1 MAKIKISQSE
11 STVTP
16 GKVAQTGALAL
27 PMSLATTI
35 GSGWSAIGK
44 VIDDIHKDQV
54 AVEDQNDLLDIVK
67 KVAVDIEGI
76 SSSASKNSD
85 VKFAVDTF
93 DTLTKPEVWSKLL
106 TNKRPRV
113 KKLFGEW
120 LSKTKTS
127 EYTSIARTVAQNHIK
142 RTKQTN
148 NDHLDGLTLKMSS
161 SNIEK
166 ASNARTDMDSWFN
179 NVVNSSVYT
188 EEEFK
193 ELQKEKELQA
203 EKYIISFGAKNNPD
217 YTIENYPEI
226 KKQLEKERG
235 KTGTKLAE
243 EALEIAKQTVA
254 ANVDFDIKQE
264 RWVEK
269 RKQDDK
275 IGTFTELLLRIK
287 NDDDPEYLG
296 KIPTLDLLNDLS
308 KAGKINTA
316 QYEALLKF
324 YNKPEDYGSED
335 VLRLINSQ
343 IYIADSV
350 EELDQI
356 HRTLNL
362 TPEYLMEL
370 GIKDVGT
377 INGVLEKAKN
387 REIFQDMKHYKN
399 VLDDLLG
406 KLDNGIFVS
415 LSSSTDVAS
424 DKKLRTK
431 AERLYNEYLDDGLNP
446 EEAFKR
452 VSKGYLLQQNRM
464 PTIYDVA
471 EITSIPTLEPS
482 DTQKKADPNEIFNNW
497 RKEVALKYKDNSIN
511 IDEYKRD
518 LDSLDIMQDI
528 FKIRQTYQKIDK
540 DFDAW
545 GASNATTGGA
555 VTGK

>member
-1 MAKIKISQSE
+1 MAKITIPQSE
-11 STVTP
+11 SRVAP

-27 PMSLATTI
+27 PMSLATTV
-35 GSGWSAIGK
+35 GSGWSAVGK

-76 SSSASKNSD
+76 SSGVSKNSD

-93 DTLTKPEVWSKLL
+93 DKLTQPDIWNNLL
-106 TNKRPRV
+106 IDKRPRV
-113 KKLFGEW
+113 KKLFGQW

-127 EYTSIARTVAQNHIK
+127 EYSTIARTVTQNHIK
-142 RTKQTN
+142 RTKLTH
-148 NDHLDGLTLKMSS
+148 NDYLDGLTLKMSS
-161 SNIEK
+161 SNMEK
-166 ASNARTDMDSWFN
+166 ASNARTDMNSFFN

-188 EEEFK
+188 EAEFE
-193 ELQKEKELQA
+193 ELQKKKELQA

-217 YTIENYPEI
+217 YTIENYTEI
-226 KKQLEKERG
+226 KKQI
-235 KTGTKLAE
+235 GTKLAD

-254 ANVDFDIKQE
+254 ANADFDIKQE
-264 RWVEK
+264 RWIEK

-275 IGTFTELLLRIK
+275 IGTFTELLVRIK

-324 YNKPEDYGSED
+324 YNNPEDYGSED

-350 EELDQI
+350 EELDHI

-370 GIKDVGT
+370 GIKDVAT
-377 INGVLEKAKN
+377 INGVIEKAKN

-399 VLDDLLG
+399 VLDDILG

-415 LSSSTDVAS
+415 LSSSTNVAS
-424 DKKLRTK
+424 DKKIRTK

-452 VSKGYLLQQNRM
+452 VSKGYLLQQDRM

-555 VTGK
+555 VTDK

>member
-1 MAKIKISQSE
+1 MAKITIPQSE
-11 STVTP
+11 SRVVP

-27 PMSLATTI
+27 PMSLATTV
-35 GSGWSAIGK
+35 GSGWSAVGK

-76 SSSASKNSD
+76 SSGVSKNSD

-93 DTLTKPEVWSKLL
+93 DKLTQPDIWNNLL
-106 TNKRPRV
+106 TDKRPRV

-127 EYTSIARTVAQNHIK
+127 EYSTIARTVTQNHIK

-148 NDHLDGLTLKMSS
+148 NDFLDGLTLKMSS
-161 SNIEK
+161 SNMEK
-166 ASNARTDMDSWFN
+166 ASNARTDMNSFFN
-179 NVVNSSVYT
+179 KVVNASVYT
-188 EEEFK
+188 EAEFEELRK
-193 ELQKEKELQA
+193 KKELQA

-217 YTIENYPEI
+217 YTIENYTKI
-226 KKQLEKERG
+226 KKQI
-235 KTGTKLAE
+235 GTKLAD

-254 ANVDFDIKQE
+254 ANADFDIKQE
-264 RWVEK
+264 RWIEK

-324 YNKPEDYGSED
+324 YNNPEDYGSED

-370 GIKDVGT
+370 GIKDVAT
-377 INGVLEKAKN
+377 INGVIEKAKN

-399 VLDDLLG
+399 VLDDILG

-415 LSSSTDVAS
+415 LSSSSNVAS
-424 DKKLRTK
+424 DKKIRTK

-452 VSKGYLLQQNRM
+452 VSRGYLLQQNRM

-471 EITSIPTLEPS
+471 EITSIPTLVPS

-497 RKEVALKYKDNSIN
+497 RKQVALKYKDNSIN

-528 FKIRQTYQKIDK
+528 FKIRQTYQKIDPG
-540 DFDAW
+540 FDAW

-555 VTGK
+555 ETGK

>member
-1 MAKIKISQSE
+1 M
-11 STVTP
+11 
-16 GKVAQTGALAL
+16 
-27 PMSLATTI
+27 
-35 GSGWSAIGK
+35 
-44 VIDDIHKDQV
+44 
-54 AVEDQNDLLDIVK
+54 
-67 KVAVDIEGI
+67 
-76 SSSASKNSD
+76 NS
-85 VKFAVDTF
+85 FF
-93 DTLTKPEVWSKLL
+93 D
-106 TNKRPRV
+106 
-113 KKLFGEW
+113 
-120 LSKTKTS
+120 
-127 EYTSIARTVAQNHIK
+127 
-142 RTKQTN
+142 
-148 NDHLDGLTLKMSS
+148 
-161 SNIEK
+161 
-166 ASNARTDMDSWFN
+166 

-188 EEEFK
+188 EAEFK
-193 ELQKEKELQA
+193 ELQKKKELQS

-217 YTIENYPEI
+217 YTIENYTEI
-226 KKQLEKERG
+226 KKQI
-235 KTGTKLAE
+235 GTKLAD

-254 ANVDFDIKQE
+254 ANADFDIKQE
-264 RWVEK
+264 RWVET

-275 IGTFTELLLRIK
+275 IGTFTELLVRIK

-324 YNKPEDYGSED
+324 YNNPEDYGSED
-335 VLRLINSQ
+335 VSRLIYSQ

-350 EELDQI
+350 EELDLI

-362 TPEYLMEL
+362 TPEYLMAL
-370 GIKDVGT
+370 GIKDVTT
-377 INGVLEKAKN
+377 INGVIEKAKN
-387 REIFQDMKHYKN
+387 RQIFQDMKHYKN

-415 LSSSTDVAS
+415 LSSSTNVAS

-497 RKEVALKYKDNSIN
+497 RKQVALKYKDNSIN

-555 VTGK
+555 VTEK